1 MSSKEKHEREKEP
14 IYVVY
19 VRLPFE
25 RGAFD
30 DPLKVNWDEQKSEY
44 LWSIISGSQTDIN
57 WNNLASQFEVTVDF
71 LLQMAAFLTERH
83 TSQLKAQMR
92 KAATAHGSNAPSP
105 VPGAEPAGYPGFP
118 TAEVMRRTGSGGGRT
133 HSALSIRKDSPIPR
147 NDIPAAGPS
156 AKAAI
161 PMRPQVSR
169 NSSAGTAVV
178 TQNQLNTKNAARADN
193 APRRPRLP
201 SIGIST
207 AQPSMP
213 YGYDDAYDPPRS
225 PSPVASTSSSSS
237 SSESP
242 VQSRIIRRPPR
253 FQPSS
258 AGGDGTGDLADDDDD
273 EAEPAFLPYQ
283 PPSLAQQ
290 RGSTYRASGSGGG
303 VQDLGAT
310 LRGDV
315 RDFARRLPRG
325 EAKAKELAGQSQ
337 TSDSSTSSAAMVPR
351 RGVAGAGERKPP
363 GPLSPRRTAEL
374 AGAKGRGVSREGS
387 DGTPSMGSSFSDLD
401 DASVTQSALE
411 EALAS
416 RMQDGTIGSRMST
429 IGQAIRSRYLPKA
442 NKP

>member
-1 MSSKEKHEREKEP
+1 MSAKEKQEREKEP
-14 IYVVY
+14 NYVIY

-25 RGAFD
+25 RGSFD

-44 LWSIISGSQTDIN
+44 LWSAISDSQTYID
-57 WNNLASQFEVTVDF
+57 WNSLAAQFKVSVEF

-118 TAEVMRRTGSGGGRT
+118 TAEIMRRTGSGGGRT
-133 HSALSIRKDSPIPR
+133 HSALSIRKDSPLPR
-147 NDIPAAGPS
+147 NDIPVAGPS
-156 AKAAI
+156 AKTGI

-178 TQNQLNTKNAARADN
+178 TQNQLNAKNVARADN
-193 APRRPRLP
+193 ASRRPRLP
-201 SIGIST
+201 SIAT
-207 AQPSMP
+207 AQPSSP
-213 YGYDDAYDPPRS
+213 FGYDDADDPPRS

-258 AGGDGTGDLADDDDD
+258 AGGDGPGDLGDDDED

-290 RGSTYRASGSGGG
+290 RGSTYLASGSSG
-303 VQDLGAT
+303 QDLGAT

-315 RDFARRLPRG
+315 RDFARRLPRDEG
-325 EAKAKELAGQSQ
+325 KGKELAAQSQ

-351 RGVAGAGERKPP
+351 RGAAGAGERKPP